1 MIKFIKKLIKIVNE
15 YDINIESIQK
25 RYNSLNIK
33 VNEAIK
39 VIKYRTEIN
48 ADIRLHGPNR
58 NQIIVVGRYR
68 NKDYIEVYTITDKDV
83 NYIVDQLKEMQKY
96 GVVNKIDSV
105 PMLKKAISRNFDPF

>member
-15 YDINIESIQK
+15 YDINIESI
-25 RYNSLNIK
+25 NIK